1 MAQRLDEL
9 AIPTEGDPSRA
20 WAPLYSAIRPLVYSE
35 LFRILPYPYEDLEDL
50 WHDLFIRFVRDPS
63 ILASVVP
70 QSRETYVRV
79 ATRRRA
85 LNYVRDRRRR
95 DAAVARLPVVSVSD
109 SVPASDARVDF
120 KELLSRID
128 ERDRQLVMWRFV
140 DDLSIAAI
148 ARRVGV
154 SYSAAAVRI
163 FRALGKARKSLGES
177 GDVKG

>member
-1 MAQRLDEL
+1 
-9 AIPTEGDPSRA
+9 
-20 WAPLYSAIRPLVYSE
+20 
-35 LFRILPYPYEDLEDL
+35 
-50 WHDLFIRFVRDPS
+50 
-63 ILASVVP
+63 
-70 QSRETYVRV
+70 
-79 ATRRRA
+79 
-85 LNYVRDRRRR
+85 
-95 DAAVARLPVVSVSD
+95 VSD

-128 ERDRQLVMWRFV
+128 ERDRQLVIWRFV